1 MSDISVLGL
10 GSMGAALARAL
21 QRAGHRITVWNRS
34 PEKMQPF
41 VANGAKGAPSV
52 ASAVQAS
59 PVTMVCVD
67 SYDVTR
73 QILEGEDVTP
83 HLSGRTVI
91 QLSTG
96 TPREARESEA
106 WLQSCGVDY
115 IDGAIE
121 GGPSDVDAGVTQI
134 LFAGPKAAFERC
146 EPLLQCLGSDLRYVG
161 ENIGAAAALDLAWL
175 SRRYGL
181 FLGVAHGARL
191 CESENVGVDLYAS
204 MFPEGDRGRNMAAVI
219 HANAYENPGATLS
232 VWADALKR
240 VENQARDAGIN
251 REFPDFVAG
260 LFERAIAAGHGEED
274 VAALVKV
281 FRYADGD

>member
-10 GSMGAALARAL
+10 GSMGAALARAF

-41 VANGAKGAPSV
+41 VANGAKGAPTV

-59 PVTMVCVD
+59 PVIVVSVD
-67 SYDVTR
+67 SYVVTR
-73 QILEGEDVTP
+73 QILVGEDVTL

-96 TPREARESEA
+96 TPLEARESAA

-121 GGPSDVDAGVTQI
+121 GGPSDVDAGTTQI
-134 LFAGPKAAFERC
+134 LFAGPKSPFERC
-146 EPLLQCLGSDLRYVG
+146 EPLLQCLGSDLRYLG

-175 SRRYGL
+175 SQRYGL

-191 CESENVGVDLYAS
+191 CESENVGLDLYAS
-204 MFPEGDRGRNMAAVI
+204 MFPEGDRARNMIEVI

-232 VWADALKR
+232 VWAGALKR
-240 VENQARDAGIN
+240 IEKQARDAGIN

-260 LFERAIAAGHGEED
+260 LFGRAIAAGYGEGD

-281 FRYADGD
+281 FRHADGT